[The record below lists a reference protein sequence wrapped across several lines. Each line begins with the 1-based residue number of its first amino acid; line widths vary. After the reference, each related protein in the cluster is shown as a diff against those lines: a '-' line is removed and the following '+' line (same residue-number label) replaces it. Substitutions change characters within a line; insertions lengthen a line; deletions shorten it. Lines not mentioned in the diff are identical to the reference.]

1 MAEVTRLAAVV
12 HAEQVQQELD
22 SLRATLAAQGSTR
35 SGNDA
40 EFRGNAGVEVACQG
54 VVLWRYQFIRFSLS
68 KCE

>member
-1 MAEVTRLAAVV
+1 MAAVV

-22 SLRATLAAQGSTR
+22 SLRATLATPGS
-35 SGNDA
+35 GA
-40 EFRGNAGVEVACQG
+40 EVEVACQG

>member
-22 SLRATLAAQGSTR
+22 SLRATLATPGS
-35 SGNDA
+35 GA
-40 EFRGNAGVEVACQG
+40 EVEVACQG